1 MFWVGGQKVPTR
13 TILSIASDAFFV
25 IVGLLLVTSLRFH
38 SWPTIGSYL
47 RGHLTIPRFALVTLV
62 SVVALYYNELY
73 DVRILRQHHEALVRL
88 VQAVG
93 LIFLVLAVIY
103 YLNPDLS
110 LGRGIAVL
118 AAPTILSFAIGWRWL
133 VEATPVL
140 RPAAERLL
148 LLGTGQAGI
157 TLVREIVARPELNL
171 KVVGF
176 LDEEGRNIGKSL
188 VNPGIIGATAELETI
203 ARKEKIDRVVL
214 SLAERRG
221 RTPVRELLHLRFE
234 GIGVQ
239 DAESLYESIS
249 GRIMLENLWPSG
261 LILSKGFRK
270 SAWIRFQKR
279 AIDVLVSVSALA
291 LLWPIL
297 ALVALAI
304 FVESGSPIFFLQER
318 VGMKGRHFKIMKFR
332 SMCQNA
338 EANGPVWASS
348 SDNRITRVGRFLRKY
363 RLDEFPQL
371 FNVLRGEMSL
381 VGPRPERPIFCEM
394 LAEQIPY
401 YTLRHSI
408 RPGITGW
415 AQVKYQYSASVEET
429 KAKLEFDIFYVKH
442 VSMPLDLAILFE
454 TAKVMIYGY
463 GSK

>member
-1 MFWVGGQKVPTR
+1 MF
-13 TILSIASDAFFV
+13 IASDAFFV
-25 IVGLLLVTSLRFH
+25 MLGLLLVTSLRFRDYG
-38 SWPTIGSYL
+38 TIRNYL
-47 RGHLTIPRFALVTLV
+47 EGHLTFPRFALVILV
-62 SVVALYYNELY
+62 TTIALYYNELY
-73 DVRILRQHHEALVRL
+73 DANVLRRRHEVIVRL
-88 VQAVG
+88 IQAVG

-103 YLNPDLS
+103 YLDPDLS
-110 LGRGIAVL
+110 LGRGIAAL
-118 AAPTILSFAIGWRWL
+118 AAPTILSFAIAWRWL
-133 VEATPVL
+133 LEASGVL
-140 RPAAERLL
+140 GTGAERLL
-148 LLGTGQAGI
+148 LLGTSQTGI
-157 TLVREIVARPELNL
+157 TLVREIIARPELNL

-176 LDEEGRNIGKSL
+176 LDENGQNIGKSL
-188 VNPGIIGATAELETI
+188 VNPCVIGATADVDRI
-203 ARKEKIDRVVL
+203 AREEKVDRVIL

-221 RTPVRELLHLRFE
+221 RTPVTDLLNLKFD

-249 GRIMLENLWPSG
+249 GRIMLENLWPSW

-270 SAWIRFQKR
+270 PSWVRFLKR
-279 AIDVLVSVSALA
+279 AMDTIVSVIALA
-291 LLWPIL
+291 LLWPVML
-297 ALVALAI
+297 LVAMAI
-304 FVESGSPIFFLQER
+304 LLETGRPILFRQER
-318 VGMKGRHFKIMKFR
+318 VGMKGKFFQIMKFR
-332 SMCQNA
+332 SMYQNA
-338 EANGPVWASS
+338 EANGPVWAATA
-348 SDNRITRVGRFLRKY
+348 DGRITKVGRLLRKY

-381 VGPRPERPIFCEM
+381 VGPRPERPVFCEM

-442 VSMPLDLAILFE
+442 LSMMLDLAILFE
-454 TAKVMIYGY
+454 TARVMIYGH